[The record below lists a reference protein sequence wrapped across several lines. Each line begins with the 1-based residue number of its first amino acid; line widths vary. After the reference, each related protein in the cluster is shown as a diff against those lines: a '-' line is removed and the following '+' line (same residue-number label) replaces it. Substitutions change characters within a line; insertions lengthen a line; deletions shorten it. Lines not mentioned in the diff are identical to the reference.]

1 MFCVSVFAVPTS
13 HAHFILRIFT
23 ARALCVLLTNF
34 VLTRSLSA
42 RGYDA
47 PFAPWSF
54 IARTLHTLCP
64 LVSIFIPLAFV
75 SVLDGLFRSLSITL
89 LMSCC
94 SALSQQSLRKCV
106 LGRSRLLSLSVTMAH
121 CCVQTQP
128 FAHLTTISYFCVQGS
143 FRYY

>member
-1 MFCVSVFAVPTS
+1 MFCVSVFAVPTF

-64 LVSIFIPLAFV
+64 LVSILIPLAFV

-94 SALSQQSLRKCV
+94 SALFQQSLRKCV
-106 LGRSRLLSLSVTMAH
+106 RGRSRLLSLSVTMAH
-121 CCVQTQP
+121 CCVQTQH

>member
-1 MFCVSVFAVPTS
+1 MFCVSPCLLFLLLMR
-13 HAHFILRIFT
+13 ILSY
-23 ARALCVLLTNF
+23 AYLLQGLCVLLTNF

-64 LVSIFIPLAFV
+64 LVSILIPLAFV

-94 SALSQQSLRKCV
+94 SALFQQSLRKCV
-106 LGRSRLLSLSVTMAH
+106 RGRSRLLSLSVTMAH
-121 CCVQTQP
+121 CCVQTQH

>member
-1 MFCVSVFAVPTS
+1 MC
-13 HAHFILRIFT
+13 LRVCCSYFSCAFYLTHIYCKGFV
-23 ARALCVLLTNF
+23 CVLLTNF

-64 LVSIFIPLAFV
+64 LVSILIPLAFV

-94 SALSQQSLRKCV
+94 SALFQQSLRKCV
-106 LGRSRLLSLSVTMAH
+106 RGRSRLLSLSVTMAH
-121 CCVQTQP
+121 CCVQTQH